1 MGNKIEEKMK
11 EDKLKLSSTIKEIP
25 MMDRPIEKFI
35 KYGGEY
41 LSDSELL
48 AIIIKTGN
56 KQLNCVELSKKI
68 LSGNKSTDISGL
80 EYLKNVSI
88 GELKTYP
95 GIGITK
101 AVQIKAVVELASR
114 IFESTN
120 PNIKI
125 KSPEDVY
132 NVLSR

>member
-1 MGNKIEEKMK
+1 MK

-48 AIIIKTGN
+48 AIVIKTGN
-56 KQLNCVELSKKI
+56 RQLNCVELSKKI

-88 GELKTYP
+88 GELKAYP

-125 KSPEDVY
+125 RSPEDVY
-132 NVLSR
+132 NALSR

>member
-1 MGNKIEEKMK
+1 MK

-25 MMDRPIEKFI
+25 VLDRPIEKFI

-48 AIIIKTGN
+48 AIIIKTGSR
-56 KQLNCVELSKKI
+56 QLNCVELSKKI
-68 LSGNKSTDISGL
+68 LNGNQSTDISGL
-80 EYLKNVSI
+80 EYLKNVSL
-88 GELKTYP
+88 GELKSYP

-114 IFESTN
+114 IFESTKAQ
-120 PNIKI
+120 IKV

-132 NVLSR
+132 NALSRKNVE

>member
-1 MGNKIEEKMK
+1 M
-11 EDKLKLSSTIKEIP
+11 
-25 MMDRPIEKFI
+25 
-35 KYGGEY
+35 
-41 LSDSELL
+41 
-48 AIIIKTGN
+48 
-56 KQLNCVELSKKI
+56 
-68 LSGNKSTDISGL
+68 
-80 EYLKNVSI
+80 SI

>member
-1 MGNKIEEKMK
+1 
-11 EDKLKLSSTIKEIP
+11 

>member
-1 MGNKIEEKMK
+1 MK

-101 AVQIKAVVELASR
+101 AVQFKAVVELASR
-114 IFESTN
+114 IFESAN

>member
-1 MGNKIEEKMK
+1 MK

-25 MMDRPIEKFI
+25 VLDRPIEKFI

-56 KQLNCVELSKKI
+56 RQLNCVELSKKI
-68 LSGNKSTDISGL
+68 LNGNQSTDISGL
-80 EYLKNVSI
+80 EYLKNISL
-88 GELKTYP
+88 GELKSYP

-114 IFESTN
+114 IFESTKAQ
-120 PNIKI
+120 IKV

-132 NVLSR
+132 NALSRKNVE

>member
-1 MGNKIEEKMK
+1 MM

>member
-1 MGNKIEEKMK
+1 MK

-88 GELKTYP
+88 GELKNYP

-114 IFESTN
+114 IFESAN

>member
-1 MGNKIEEKMK
+1 MK

-114 IFESTN
+114 IFESAN

-132 NVLSR
+132 NVHSR

>member
-1 MGNKIEEKMK
+1 MK

-25 MMDRPIEKFI
+25 VLDRPIEKFI

-56 KQLNCVELSKKI
+56 RQLNCVELSKKI
-68 LSGNKSTDISGL
+68 LNGNQSTDISGL
-80 EYLKNVSI
+80 EYLKNVSL
-88 GELKTYP
+88 GELKSYP

-114 IFESTN
+114 IFESTKAQ
-120 PNIKI
+120 IKV

-132 NVLSR
+132 NALSRKNVE

>member
-1 MGNKIEEKMK
+1 MK

-68 LSGNKSTDISGL
+68 
-80 EYLKNVSI
+80 
-88 GELKTYP
+88 
-95 GIGITK
+95 
-101 AVQIKAVVELASR
+101 
-114 IFESTN
+114 
-120 PNIKI
+120 
-125 KSPEDVY
+125 
-132 NVLSR
+132 

>member
-1 MGNKIEEKMK
+1 M

>member
-1 MGNKIEEKMK
+1 M
-11 EDKLKLSSTIKEIP
+11 EDKRKLSSTIKEIP

>member
-1 MGNKIEEKMK
+1 MK

-114 IFESTN
+114 IFESAN

>member
-1 MGNKIEEKMK
+1 MK
-11 EDKLKLSSTIKEIP
+11 EYKLKLSSTIKEIP

-114 IFESTN
+114 IFESAN

>member
-1 MGNKIEEKMK
+1 MK

-25 MMDRPIEKFI
+25 ELDRPIEKFI

-48 AIIIKTGN
+48 AIVIKTGN
-56 KQLNCVELSKKI
+56 RQLNCVELSKKI

-88 GELKTYP
+88 GELKSYP

-101 AVQIKAVVELASR
+101 AVQIKAVVELSSR
-114 IFESTN
+114 IFESTQLHV
-120 PNIKI
+120 KV

-132 NVLSR
+132 NALSRKNVK